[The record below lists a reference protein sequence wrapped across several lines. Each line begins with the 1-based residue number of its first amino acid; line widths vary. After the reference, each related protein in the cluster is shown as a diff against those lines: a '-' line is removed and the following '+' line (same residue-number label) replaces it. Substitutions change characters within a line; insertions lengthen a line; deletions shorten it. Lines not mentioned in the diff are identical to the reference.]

1 MFDEFSDAALVAA
14 IEESARTEAQAG
26 AARLAAVAELAS
38 RRRVDAGD
46 DERQLWVC
54 DPWAATA
61 AEISAAMG
69 ISAYAASKEMCIA
82 LAVRDRLPMVGA
94 LYAEGRISSRMV
106 TAITWRTR
114 LVAEGAPLQQ
124 IDAAIAEAVRGW
136 GVLSG
141 DRLDQAVDVW
151 VERFDPAA
159 VIRGRTAAQERDF
172 SIGAHKDG
180 AVTTSVWGRLSATD
194 AELLRRRV
202 AQLVAGVCANDP
214 RTAGQRRSDALGVLA
229 AGGDRLACRCGD
241 PDCPAAAPDAR
252 AEAVSIHIL
261 ADQNAVTATTDRTPS
276 EEGTEEEPSEAE
288 PAREPESSPAP
299 TVPSPHPTG
308 TAVIV
313 GGGVVPT
320 PLLAELIRAGAK
332 LAPIRPPAPAPEP
345 RYRPSTRLS
354 AFVRMRDLT
363 CRFPGCNRPADR
375 GDIDHTTPYPA
386 GTTHPA
392 NTKCLCR
399 LHHLLKTF
407 WIGIGG
413 WADEQLPDGTVM
425 WTAPTGRQYRTKP
438 GSHLLFPDWNTATAG
453 LPPPPTDTPPAP
465 PRGLSMPKRRRTRAA
480 ERRAHINAER
490 ARNQAHLAHH
500 TSPPPEPSAEEA
512 PVGGES
518 NCLAGLFDRP
528 GAADHDI
535 PPPF

>member
-1 MFDEFSDAALVAA
+1 MFDDLSDAAVVAA
-14 IEESARTEAQAG
+14 IEETARAEAISGAKRSA
-26 AARLAAVAELAS
+26 LVAELAS
-38 RRRVDAGD
+38 RRRVDAD
-46 DERQLWVC
+46 DEERQLWVV

-69 ISAYAASKEMCIA
+69 ISARAASKEMCIA
-82 LAVRDRLPMVGA
+82 LALRDRLPMLAA
-94 LYAEGRISSRMV
+94 LYAEGTISSRMV
-106 TAITWRTR
+106 IAITWRTR

-136 GVLSG
+136 GVLAG
-141 DRLDQAVDVW
+141 DRLDQAIDVW

-172 SIGAHKDG
+172 SIGAHNDG
-180 AVTTSVWGRLSATD
+180 AMTTSVWGRLSATD

-241 PDCPAAAPDAR
+241 PNCAAAAPDAR

-261 ADQNAVTATTDRTPS
+261 ADQNAAIAPCD
-276 EEGTEEEPSEAE
+276 GAAAE
-288 PAREPESSPAP
+288 PVAAHAQPDPPAAESAPRPVAQVSPA
-299 TVPSPHPTG
+299 G

-320 PLLAELIRAGAK
+320 PLLAELIQAGAK
-332 LAPIRPPAPAPEP
+332 LAPIRPPAAAPEP
-345 RYRPSTRLS
+345 RYRPSARLA

-375 GDIDHTTPYPA
+375 ADIDHTTPHPA
-386 GTTHPA
+386 GPTCA
-392 NTKCLCR
+392 SNTKCLCR

-413 WADEQLPDGTVM
+413 WADEQLPNGTII
-425 WTAPTGRQYRTKP
+425 WTSPTGRRYHTKP
-438 GSHLLFPDWNTATAG
+438 GSRLFFPDWNTTTAG
-453 LPPPPTDTPPAP
+453 RPPPRTDTPATAS
-465 PRGLSMPKRRRTRAA
+465 RGLKMPKRRRTRAA

-490 ARNQAHLAHH
+490 ARNQAHLTRHH
-500 TSPPPEPSAEEA
+500 NPPPEPSTAEA
-512 PVGGES
+512 PADSETD
-518 NCLAGLFDRP
+518 CLAGLFDHP
-528 GAADHDI
+528 SAADHDI